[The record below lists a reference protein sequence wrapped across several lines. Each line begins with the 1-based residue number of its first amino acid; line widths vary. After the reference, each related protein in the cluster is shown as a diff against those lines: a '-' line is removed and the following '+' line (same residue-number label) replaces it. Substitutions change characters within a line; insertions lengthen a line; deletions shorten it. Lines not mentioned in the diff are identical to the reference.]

1 MMTQITFNTE
11 FNFLQIAP
19 DFFPEADDF
28 AFWGQIFLNHEAIS
42 ILETSDGAD
51 RHQIRFCWHGQHF
64 NLNFEHYSESL
75 WVSPEGVEA
84 ELLLEQLQLFLLS
97 TLS

>member
-1 MMTQITFNTE
+1 MINIIVIQFSQI
-11 FNFLQIAP
+11 L
-19 DFFPEADDF
+19 
-28 AFWGQIFLNHEAIS
+28 LNHEAIS
-42 ILETSDGAD
+42 ILETSEGAD
-51 RHQIRFCWHGQHF
+51 RHQIRFCWHGQNF

-84 ELLLEQLQLFLLS
+84 ELLLEKLQLFLLS

>member
-1 MMTQITFNTE
+1 MTQITFNTKL
-11 FNFLQIAP
+11 NFLQIAP
-19 DFFPEADDF
+19 DTFPESDEF
-28 AFWGQIFLNHEAIS
+28 TFWGKIFLNHEAFS
-42 ILETSDGAD
+42 ILETSEGAD
-51 RHQIRFCWHGQHF
+51 RHQIRFCWHGQNF